1 MSAERFA
8 HLVVRRLQATG
19 RRPGAA
25 FSVGGLLSELLPYE
39 VARSGLPLATKA
51 EYDLAV
57 LDLLGDEER
66 VVLRDAELARAVE
79 EERDGPEPGLAFL
92 EEFAESRLRLNLD
105 ALSGDF
111 GSGLPADRGPSEE
124 GEGPGKGTG
133 VAEARWAGS
142 EGLEGWDPTG
152 GVRASALAGAVG
164 SGPAEEGAEARVGPA
179 RECTECSRSLPAVE
193 EARFCP
199 YCGAELEPGECPSCG
214 AELEREWIY
223 CVRCGS
229 RVRG

>member
-8 HLVVRRLQATG
+8 HLVVRRLQETG

-25 FSVGGLLSELLPYE
+25 FSVRGLLSELLPYE
-39 VARSGLPLATKA
+39 VARSELPLATKA

-57 LDLLGDEER
+57 LALLGDEER
-66 VVLRDAELARAVE
+66 VVLRDPELARAVE
-79 EERDGPEPGLAFL
+79 EERESPEPGLAFL
-92 EEFAESRLRLNLD
+92 EEFPECRLRLNLN
-105 ALSGDF
+105 ALPGDF
-111 GSGLPADRGPSEE
+111 GPGLPADHGPVEE
-124 GEGPGKGTG
+124 GEGPGEGAVG
-133 VAEARWAGS
+133 DAPREGS
-142 EGLEGWDPTG
+142 EQSEGWDPTG

-164 SGPAEEGAEARVGPA
+164 SGPPGEEAEARA
-179 RECTECSRSLPAVE
+179 RPERDCTECGRSLPEVE

-199 YCGAELEPGECPSCG
+199 YCGAEVEPGECPACG

-229 RVRG
+229 RARG